1 MYRYLAIGFFA
12 ICLEAL
18 AFTGRLSGLSWFWT
32 IAFLAFCFISACMA
46 VIFMHAIISKAEEKD
61 GI

>member
-18 AFTGRLSGLSWFWT
+18 AFTGRISDLGWFWT
-32 IAFLAFCFISACMA
+32 IALVAFCFIPACMA
-46 VIFMHAIISKAEEKD
+46 VIFMHAVISRAEEKD
-61 GI
+61 GF